1 MSRASCVWV
10 ALFVLAI
17 GTGSEQSRALSS
29 DKDQPIEL
37 EADGVELDEGR
48 GVSVYRGNVV
58 LNQGTMRL
66 NADRLTVTHTGTR
79 PTKIVAEGRPVRF
92 RQLPDDSKEFVYG
105 RAQRAEYSVDSE
117 ELVLIGDARLEQ
129 GKDSFQSDRIVY
141 NRIKSRIKA
150 GAAAEGKERV
160 KITITPPSQRKE

>member
-1 MSRASCVWV
+1 MCRASSFWI
-10 ALFVLAI
+10 ALLVLAF
-17 GTGSEQSRALSS
+17 GTASERGLALSS

-48 GVSVYRGNVV
+48 GISIYRGDVE

-66 NADRLTVTHTGTR
+66 NADQLTVTHAGTR

-92 RQLPDDSKEFVYG
+92 RQLPDDSKQFVYG
-105 RAQRAEYSVDSE
+105 RAQRAEYGIDSE
-117 ELVLIGDARLEQ
+117 ELVLIGNARLEQ
-129 GKDSFQSDRIVY
+129 GDDSFQSDRIVY
-141 NRIKSRIKA
+141 DRINARIKA

-160 KITITPPSQRKE
+160 KITISPSTLKSQ